1 MHARGL
7 TVAKQ
12 TAFRNAKVKL
22 REARNKMRTCN
33 LRQLAADA
41 EVEEV
46 RATFIHAIN
55 LEADGDYM
63 DVTESEACRDF
74 WQGIGLQD
82 ETVAEGKLDSKV
94 VTGTSKGHGWGGLA
108 AARPLSRLARLQLL
122 STTGAPPQNA
132 IYHA

>member
-1 MHARGL
+1 MVHARGL

-12 TAFRNAKVKL
+12 TTFRNAKVKL
-22 REARNKMRTCN
+22 REARNKMKTCN
-33 LRQLAADA
+33 LRQLATDA

-55 LEADGDYM
+55 LEADVDDM

-74 WQGIGLQD
+74 WQSIGLPD
-82 ETVAEGKLDSKV
+82 ATVAEDKLESKV
-94 VTGTSKGHGWGGLA
+94 VTGVSKGPGWGGLA

-122 STTGAPPQNA
+122 SKPSTELTTRSS
-132 IYHA
+132 